1 MQLINPGLGL
11 IFWMTL
17 AFLIVFFVLKT
28 FAWKPI
34 LASLKEREESIE
46 DALKAAEEAKKE
58 MATLKAANEELLREA
73 REERDAMLTDA
84 RKIKDQIVGEAR
96 EKANKEAGVI
106 VENAREQI
114 NSEKQAALIELKN
127 LIASY
132 SIEIAEKVLQEELGD
147 KKRQQAYANKLV
159 KEIQLN

>member
-1 MQLINPGLGL
+1 MQLINPGFGL

-17 AFLIVFFVLKT
+17 AFLIVFFVLKK

-34 LASLKEREESIE
+34 LASLKEREDSIE
-46 DALKAAEEAKKE
+46 NALKAAEEAKKE
-58 MATLKAANEELLREA
+58 MASLKAANEELLREA
-73 REERDAMLTDA
+73 REERDAMLADA
-84 RKIKDQIVGEAR
+84 RKIKEQIIGEAR
-96 EKANKEAGVI
+96 EKANREASII

-127 LIASY
+127 LIATY
-132 SIEIAEKVLQEELGD
+132 SIEIAEKVLQEELSD
-147 KKRQQAYANKLV
+147 KKKQQAYVTKLV

>member
-1 MQLINPGLGL
+1 MQLINPGFGL

-17 AFLIVFFVLKT
+17 AFLIVFFILKK

-46 DALKAAEEAKKE
+46 DALKSAEEAKKE
-58 MATLKAANEELLREA
+58 MASLKAANEELLREA

-84 RKIKDQIVGEAR
+84 RKIKEQVIAEAR
-96 EKANKEAGVI
+96 EKANKEAGII

-114 NSEKQAALIELKN
+114 NSEKQAALTELKN
-127 LIASY
+127 LIATY
-132 SIEIAEKVLQEELGD
+132 SIEIAEKVLQEELSD
-147 KKRQQAYANKLV
+147 KKKQQAYVDKLL

>member
-1 MQLINPGLGL
+1 MQLINPGFGL

-17 AFLIVFFVLKT
+17 AFLIVFFVLKK

-34 LASLKEREESIE
+34 LASLKEREDSIE

-73 REERDAMLTDA
+73 REERDAMLADA

-96 EKANKEAGVI
+96 EKANREEGVI

-127 LIASY
+127 LIATY
-132 SIEIAEKVLQEELGD
+132 SIEIAEKVLREELSD
-147 KKRQQAYANKLV
+147 AKKQQAYANKLV

>member
-1 MQLINPGLGL
+1 MQLINPGFGL

-17 AFLIVFFVLKT
+17 AFLIVFFVLKK

-34 LASLKEREESIE
+34 LASLKEREDSIE

-58 MATLKAANEELLREA
+58 MASLKAANEELLREA
-73 REERDAMLTDA
+73 REERDAMLADA
-84 RKIKDQIVGEAR
+84 RKIKEQIIGEAR
-96 EKANKEAGVI
+96 EKANREASII

-127 LIASY
+127 LIATY
-132 SIEIAEKVLQEELGD
+132 SIEIAEKVLQEELSD
-147 KKRQQAYANKLV
+147 KKKQQAYVTKLV

>member
-1 MQLINPGLGL
+1 MQLINPGFGL

-17 AFLIVFFVLKT
+17 AFLIVFFVLKK

-34 LASLKEREESIE
+34 LASLKEREDSIE

-58 MATLKAANEELLREA
+58 MASLKAANEELLREA
-73 REERDAMLTDA
+73 REERDAMLADA
-84 RKIKDQIVGEAR
+84 RKIKEQIIGEAR
-96 EKANKEAGVI
+96 EKANKEASII

-127 LIASY
+127 LIATY
-132 SIEIAEKVLQEELGD
+132 SIEIAEKVLQEELSD
-147 KKRQQAYANKLV
+147 KKKQQAYVTKLV

>member
-1 MQLINPGLGL
+1 MQLINPGFGL

-17 AFLIVFFVLKT
+17 AFLIVFFILKK

-34 LASLKEREESIE
+34 LASLKEREDSIE
-46 DALKAAEEAKKE
+46 DALKSAEEAKKE

-84 RKIKDQIVGEAR
+84 RKIKEQIIAEAR
-96 EKANKEAGVI
+96 DKASKEAGII

-114 NSEKQAALIELKN
+114 NSEKQAALTELKN
-127 LIASY
+127 LIATY
-132 SIEIAEKVLQEELGD
+132 SIEIAEKVLQEELSG
-147 KKRQQAYANKLV
+147 KKKQQAYVDKLL

>member
-1 MQLINPGLGL
+1 MQLINPGFGL

-17 AFLIVFFVLKT
+17 AFLIVFFVLKK

-34 LASLKEREESIE
+34 LASLKEREDSIE

-58 MATLKAANEELLREA
+58 MASLKAANEELLREA
-73 REERDAMLTDA
+73 REERDAMLADA
-84 RKIKDQIVGEAR
+84 RKIKEQIIGEAR
-96 EKANKEAGVI
+96 EKANREASII

-127 LIASY
+127 LIATY
-132 SIEIAEKVLQEELGD
+132 SIEIAEKVIQEELSD
-147 KKRQQAYANKLV
+147 KKKQQAYVTKLV

>member
-1 MQLINPGLGL
+1 MQLINPGFGL

-17 AFLIVFFVLKT
+17 AFLIVFFILKK

-34 LASLKEREESIE
+34 LASLKEREDSIE
-46 DALKAAEEAKKE
+46 DALKSAEEAKKE

-73 REERDAMLTDA
+73 REERDTMLTDA
-84 RKIKDQIVGEAR
+84 RKIKEQIIAEAR
-96 EKANKEAGVI
+96 DKASKEAGII

-114 NSEKQAALIELKN
+114 NSEKQAALTELKN
-127 LIASY
+127 LIATY
-132 SIEIAEKVLQEELGD
+132 SIEIAEKVLQEELSG
-147 KKRQQAYANKLV
+147 KKKQQAYVDKLL

>member
-1 MQLINPGLGL
+1 MQLINPGFGL

-17 AFLIVFFVLKT
+17 AFLIVFFILKK

-34 LASLKEREESIE
+34 LASLKEREDSIE
-46 DALKAAEEAKKE
+46 DALKSAEEAKKE

-84 RKIKDQIVGEAR
+84 RKIKEQIIAEAR
-96 EKANKEAGVI
+96 DKASKEAGII

-114 NSEKQAALIELKN
+114 NSEKQAALTELKN
-127 LIASY
+127 LIATY
-132 SIEIAEKVLQEELGD
+132 SIEIAEKVLQEELSD
-147 KKRQQAYANKLV
+147 KKKQQAYVDKLL

>member
-17 AFLIVFFVLKT
+17 AFLIVFFVLKK

-58 MATLKAANEELLREA
+58 MASLKAANEELLREA
-73 REERDAMLTDA
+73 REERDAMLADA
-84 RKIKDQIVGEAR
+84 RKIKEQIIAEAR
-96 EKANKEAGVI
+96 EKANKEASII
-106 VENAREQI
+106 VENGREQI
-114 NSEKQAALIELKN
+114 NSEKEAALVELKN
-127 LIASY
+127 LIATY
-132 SIEIAEKVLQEELGD
+132 SIEIAEKVLKEELSD
-147 KKRQQAYANKLV
+147 KKKQQSYVTKLV

>member
-1 MQLINPGLGL
+1 MQLINPGFGL

-17 AFLIVFFVLKT
+17 AFLIVFFILKK

-34 LASLKEREESIE
+34 LASLKEREDSIE
-46 DALKAAEEAKKE
+46 DALKSAEEAKKE
-58 MATLKAANEELLREA
+58 MASLKAANEELLREA

-84 RKIKDQIVGEAR
+84 RKIKEQVIAEAR
-96 EKANKEAGVI
+96 EKANKEAGII

-114 NSEKQAALIELKN
+114 NSEKQAALTELKN
-127 LIASY
+127 LIATY
-132 SIEIAEKVLQEELGD
+132 SIEIAEKVLQEELSD
-147 KKRQQAYANKLV
+147 KKKQQAYVDKLL

>member
-1 MQLINPGLGL
+1 MQLINPGFGL

-17 AFLIVFFVLKT
+17 AFLIVFFILKK

-34 LASLKEREESIE
+34 LASLKEREDSIE
-46 DALKAAEEAKKE
+46 DALKSAEEAKKE
-58 MATLKAANEELLREA
+58 MATLKAANEGLLREA

-84 RKIKDQIVGEAR
+84 RKIKEQIIAEAR
-96 EKANKEAGVI
+96 DKASKEAGII

-114 NSEKQAALIELKN
+114 NSEKQAALTELKN
-127 LIASY
+127 LIATY
-132 SIEIAEKVLQEELGD
+132 SIEIAEKVLQEELSD
-147 KKRQQAYANKLV
+147 KKKQQAYVDKLL